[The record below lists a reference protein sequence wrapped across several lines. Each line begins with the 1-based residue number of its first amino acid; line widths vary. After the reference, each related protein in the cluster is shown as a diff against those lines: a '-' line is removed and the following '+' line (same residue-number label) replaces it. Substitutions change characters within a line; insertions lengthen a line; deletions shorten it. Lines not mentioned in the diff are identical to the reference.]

1 MKYSFLLG
9 LKSLVLGLNS
19 FLFSLAAGL
28 LLAGCTQHQ
37 AGSGAANTRAP
48 ALLTPIEGQMMLD
61 STRIGVSTVAR
72 NLNVA
77 WEIAWGPDNWIWF
90 TEQSGTV
97 SRLNP
102 ANGEKKT
109 LLTIKEVW
117 RQRSTGLLGMAL
129 HPNMKKFPFVYVDYT
144 TRHNGKVSTKLVR
157 YTYAGD
163 SLSKPLT
170 LLEIPGSTG
179 HNGSRLSISP
189 DGKLF
194 WATGDVIDLKN
205 AQNPHSLNGK
215 VLRLNLD
222 GSVPKDNPSPGS
234 LVWTLGYRN
243 MQGMAF
249 GARGQLYTSEH
260 GDANDDE
267 VNLTLPGSNYG
278 YPEVTGFCDTPKEKA
293 YCTAHKVVE
302 PLKAWTP
309 VIAPAGID
317 YYASTA
323 IPEWHNALLLGTLK
337 EADLRV
343 LKLNASGDAIV
354 SEQIFFDKVFGRIRD
369 ICISPAGDIYV
380 STSNRDWNPGP
391 GFPKPDDDR
400 IIRIFPIKPGDQN
413 LLADA
418 SRRIRLQPAPET
430 DSPAQ
435 AALPAG
441 AQLYTQY
448 CGACH
453 KADGSGVAG
462 TFPPLSGAEQVLG
475 QKEDL
480 IRIALKGLTGPIQ
493 VKGQTYDQQMPAF
506 AFLSDQDLSQVL
518 SYIRSEFGN
527 RASAVTSQEVARVR
541 LR

>member
-1 MKYSFLLG
+1 MKYFFQFCLG
-9 LKSLVLGLNS
+9 
-19 FLFSLAAGL
+19 AGL
-28 LLAGCTQHQ
+28 LLAGCNQKY
-37 AGSGAANTRAP
+37 AGSGTAKNEVP
-48 ALLTPIEGQMMLD
+48 PLQTPIEGEMMLD
-61 STRIGVSTVAR
+61 STRIGVSTVAS

-97 SRLNP
+97 SRVNP
-102 ANGEKKT
+102 ATGEKKT

-144 TRHNGKVSTKLVR
+144 TRQGTKVTTKLVR

-179 HNGSRLSISP
+179 HNGSRVATSP

-194 WATGDVIDLKN
+194 WATGDAIDLKN
-205 AQNPHSLNGK
+205 AQDPNSLNGK

-222 GSVPKDNPSPGS
+222 GSVPQDNPTPGS
-234 LVWTLGYRN
+234 LVWTRGYRN

-267 VNLTLPGSNYG
+267 VNLTWPGRNYG
-278 YPEVTGFCDTPKEKA
+278 YPAVTGFCDTPKEKA
-293 YCTAHKVVE
+293 FCEAHQVVE

-317 YYASTA
+317 YYASAA
-323 IPEWHNALLLGTLK
+323 IPEWRNALLLGTLK

-343 LKLNASGDAIV
+343 LKLDASGEAIV
-354 SEQIFFDKVFGRIRD
+354 SEQIFFDKVFGRLRD
-369 ICISPAGDIYV
+369 ICVSPAGDIYL

-391 GFPKPDDDR
+391 GFPKQEDDR
-400 IIRIFPIKPGDQN
+400 IIRIFPIKPGDQH
-413 LLADA
+413 LVADA
-418 SRRIRLQPAPET
+418 SRRLQLEPAPET
-430 DSPAQ
+430 ESPGTSEVK
-435 AALPAG
+435 AG
-441 AQLYTQY
+441 AALYTQY
-448 CGACH
+448 CSACH

-462 TFPPLSGAEQVLG
+462 TFPPLRGAEQVLG
-475 QKEDL
+475 PKPDL
-480 IRIALKGLTGPIQ
+480 IRIALKGLSGPIK

-527 RASAVTSQEVARVR
+527 QASAINAQEVSQVRASEK
-541 LR
+541 